1 MGRWVYYTIT
11 QKGSINSVNN
21 YRGITL
27 LSCHGKLFTNILN
40 SRLSNWAENYYIYIE
55 GQSGFRSG
63 MGTIDNIFVLHSL
76 INHFVNNNN
85 KLFCAFADF
94 SKAFDY
100 VARDNLWYKFAEK
113 C

>member
-1 MGRWVYYTIT
+1 MESYLQTFLTVVSQIGLKIIIYI
-11 QKGSINSVNN
+11 
-21 YRGITL
+21 
-27 LSCHGKLFTNILN
+27 
-40 SRLSNWAENYYIYIE
+40 YIYIE

-100 VARDNLWYKFAEK
+100 VARDNLWHKFAEK